1 MAEPTA
7 GAVRLARV
15 IRVSE
20 LPHVHDPPPSLR
32 PLQLLRGPILALHR
46 VRRRLW
52 DGQPHLSRPPRFL
65 YAQTAGPHAAQ
76 THPVGQTS
84 MSTLE
89 TEDALLFL
97 VEYLRAGRET
107 YFGPTEGRG
116 PRKRVPRKIA
126 AYLW

>member
-20 LPHVHDPPPSLR
+20 LPHVHDQPPSLR

-52 DGQPHLSRPPRFL
+52 DGQGDNGKLPLHH
-65 YAQTAGPHAAQ
+65 G
-76 THPVGQTS
+76 
-84 MSTLE
+84 E
-89 TEDALLFL
+89 
-97 VEYLRAGRET
+97 
-107 YFGPTEGRG
+107 EGRS
-116 PRKRVPRKIA
+116 
-126 AYLW
+126 